1 MYIFYIVL
9 YSSLYGDLQQSKVVY
24 IIIWDNEPE
33 VH

>member
-24 IIIWDNEPE
+24 IITQHYNMR
-33 VH
+33 